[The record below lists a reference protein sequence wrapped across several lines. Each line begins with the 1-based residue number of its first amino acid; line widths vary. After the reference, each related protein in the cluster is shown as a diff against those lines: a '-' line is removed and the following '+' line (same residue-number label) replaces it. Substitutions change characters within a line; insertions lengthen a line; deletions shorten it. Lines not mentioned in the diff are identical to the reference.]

1 MISGYVIMAVII
13 AFFLMREGTESM
25 SPLDDVSPTELRTK
39 LGLIGYVVLMGL
51 SLIVLVQA

>member
-25 SPLDDVSPTELRTK
+25 TPLDDISPTSLSRK

-51 SLIVLVQA
+51 SLVALIQA